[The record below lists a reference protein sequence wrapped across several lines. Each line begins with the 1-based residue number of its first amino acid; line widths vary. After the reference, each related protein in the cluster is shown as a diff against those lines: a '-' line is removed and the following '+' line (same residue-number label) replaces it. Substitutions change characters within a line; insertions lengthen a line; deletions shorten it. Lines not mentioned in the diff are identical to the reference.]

1 MKTDAGEGDNDDH
14 CTGMMST
21 ATSQTPFIVSTASN
35 SEPPTANNELKSEKP
50 KFQNVN
56 IQNASD
62 PNFEHPH
69 HQVDIPDIDVGSKGI
84 LK

>member
-35 SEPPTANNELKSEKP
+35 SNLPTANNELKSENQKH
-50 KFQNVN
+50 QNVN
-56 IQNASD
+56 TQNAAYS
-62 PNFEHPH
+62 NFEHHQH
-69 HQVDIPDIDVGSKGI
+69 HVDVPDINVGSKGI